1 MIEAFAVIAH
11 ALDQAT
17 DVGKRRP
24 AIAT

>member
-11 ALDQAT
+11 ALEQAT